1 MMKALTFSAF
11 GDSDVLEYVDIPAP
25 VLENNEILVEMRA
38 MGLNF
43 ADIYRRK
50 GNYHLAGNTSVIAGY
65 EGAGVVVNSNNTQ
78 FKIGDRVAFADVPF
92 SQAIPLADTIS
103 F

>member
-1 MMKALTFSAF
+1 
-11 GDSDVLEYVDIPAP
+11 
-25 VLENNEILVEMRA
+25 MRA
-38 MGLNF
+38 IGLNF
-43 ADIYRRK
+43 ANIYRRK
-50 GNYHLAGNTSVIAGY
+50 GNYHLAGNPPFIAGY

>member
-1 MMKALTFSAF
+1 
-11 GDSDVLEYVDIPAP
+11 
-25 VLENNEILVEMRA
+25 MRA
-38 MGLNF
+38 IGLNF
-43 ADIYRRK
+43 TDIYPRK
-50 GNYHLAGNTSVIAGY
+50 ENYHLAGNTSVIAGY

-78 FKIGDRVAFADVPF
+78 FKIGDRAAFADVPF